1 MIWFLAFP
9 AAFAFGFVIGLAAA
23 RWVLPL
29 ALVGLVLATAGAAVG
44 LTSEPGDI
52 DPVAVAVVL
61 AIPGLLFTVGAV
73 VGAAVGRRR

>member
-9 AAFAFGFVIGLAAA
+9 AALAIAFVIGLVAP

-29 ALVGLVLATAGAAVG
+29 VLVGLVIAAAGAAVG

-52 DPVAVAVVL
+52 DPVAVAIVL
-61 AIPGLLFTVGAV
+61 AIPGLLFTAGAAA
-73 VGAAVGRRR
+73 GAAVGRRR